1 MKSYGRRVSSL
12 DAVGLATGMLAG
24 FQPGSAWIQEVDLA
38 LNDGRQQYSN
48 IEETSAMDR
57 TP

>member
-24 FQPGSAWIQEVDLA
+24 FQPGSAWFQEVDLA
-38 LNDGRQQYSN
+38 LNEDVEQNMFNPMKYTWLS
-48 IEETSAMDR
+48 
-57 TP
+57 